1 MTPSRFAVGLVG
13 LALAGLWYFA
23 GGAHPLPA
31 TSAADASPRVAA
43 PLAHE
48 NLSVYFVYGPDAM
61 PDANVLSLSEALER
75 ELAVVHETSD
85 VNTLA
90 VENRSPDAELFIQS
104 GDIVKGGKQDRMA
117 QMDMLLP
124 PMSGVVA
131 MKAHCVEQGRWTGR
145 GAEDAARF
153 KSSAKCAVGND
164 MKIANYSGRQ
174 AAVWQTVGENQS
186 KLRMNVD
193 ATVTANASPTSFQL
207 ALEAPVVQAKVAE
220 YEAALRAAGADRAGV
235 VGVVFV
241 VNGQVTGAEVYGSCA
256 LFRKAWPKLLNAAAV
271 EAAAERTDKATA
283 APPSAREVERFLAY
297 GATAEPAGSGS
308 PPARGQTMSNFVTI
322 NANEEMFQTEGRP
335 PGEAFQTEGR
345 GPGEAVQTEGRP
357 SVNRSGQFILGG
369 SVNSDV
375 AITGSV
381 QTEGRVAQ
389 QVDGQALANPA
400 QPLALYRV
408 HAPLRTPTLNPPNPA
423 VDGAVALPAPPAN
436 PDGNRLSSNRQE
448 NRSTLVVESRDP
460 TRQNAVIHRSYL
472 KK

>member
-13 LALAGLWYFA
+13 LALAGLWYAA

-31 TSAADASPRVAA
+31 TSAADAPPHVAA

-61 PDANVLSLSEALER
+61 PDAKVLSLSEALER

-90 VENRSPDAELFIQS
+90 VENRSPDHELFIQS

-117 QMDMLLP
+117 QTDMLLP
-124 PMSGVVA
+124 PLSGVVA

-145 GAEDAARF
+145 GAEDARQF

-174 AAVWQTVGENQS
+174 AAVWQTVSENQS
-186 KLRMNVD
+186 KLRANVD
-193 ATVTANASPTSFQL
+193 AAVTTNPSPTSFQL
-207 ALEAPVVQAKVAE
+207 ALESPVVQAKVAE
-220 YEAALRAAGADRAGV
+220 YEAALASAGAARGV

-241 VNGQVTGAEVYGSCA
+241 VNGQVTGAEVYGSGA

-271 EAAAERTDKATA
+271 EAAAGRTDKPTA

-297 GATAEPAGSGS
+297 GATAEPAGSG
-308 PPARGQTMSNFVTI
+308 PPNPAVGQMAMGNFAALGVNEVQIGNITLAADVLPKI
-322 NANEEMFQTEGRP
+322 ERIEQIPDGVQITFRDQGNQIATPPNANLAP
-335 PGEAFQTEGR
+335 NASV
-345 GPGEAVQTEGRP
+345 VQTVNP
-357 SVNRSGQFILGG
+357 S
-369 SVNSDV
+369 
-375 AITGSV
+375 
-381 QTEGRVAQ
+381 
-389 QVDGQALANPA
+389 
-400 QPLALYRV
+400 
-408 HAPLRTPTLNPPNPA
+408 NPA

-436 PDGNRLSSNRQE
+436 PNGNRLNSNRQE